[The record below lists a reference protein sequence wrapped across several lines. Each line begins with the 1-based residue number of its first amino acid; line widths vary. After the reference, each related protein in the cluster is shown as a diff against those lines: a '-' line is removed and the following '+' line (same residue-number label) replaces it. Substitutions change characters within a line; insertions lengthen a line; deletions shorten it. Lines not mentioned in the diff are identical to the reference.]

1 MRYLALACDYDGTL
15 AHHGRVDA
23 GTREALDRVRKS
35 GRRVLLVTG
44 RELDD
49 LRRVCPDL
57 DPFDLIV
64 AENGAVLY
72 EPRTRE
78 STTLAEPPP
87 AELVATLERRGVV
100 PLSVGRVIIATWEP
114 NQNTVLDA
122 IHELGLER
130 QVVFNKGA
138 VMVLPSGV
146 NKASGLATAL
156 ERLRLSPHNVAGVGD
171 AENDLAFLA
180 LCECGIAVANALET
194 VKKAAAWTTRADHGA
209 GVIELIDALLA
220 DDLASLEPRLGRRI
234 AVGRSR
240 DGPNFEVPSYGP
252 AILLAGTSG
261 SGKSTFATSLI
272 ERFIDAQYQYCVID
286 PEGDYTGLE
295 STVVLGDPQRVPSLS
310 EVNSVLVKRET
321 NLVVN
326 MLGVKLQDRPSW
338 FATLWTALLEM
349 RERLGRPHWILLDEA
364 HHLLPVT
371 RTENVPADLRSTV
384 LITVHPEQLAA
395 PVLRAVDLV
404 LGIGREPASITSA
417 VAHAHGWKPPA
428 IRADPL
434 ATGHALAWGPQAGA
448 EVRELEVIPPRTER
462 QRHVRK
468 YAHGDLGP
476 DRSFIF
482 TGPDGR
488 LHLRAQNLQLF
499 LQISDGVDEATFEHH
514 RHSGDYSRWFREVIK
529 DNELAEQARQ
539 IELANDLSVADARAR
554 LREAVEARYTAP
566 A

>member
-1 MRYLALACDYDGTL
+1 MRYLALACDYDGTI
-15 AHHGRVDA
+15 AHHGRLDA
-23 GTREALDRVRKS
+23 PTREALERVRKS
-35 GRRVLLVTG
+35 GRRLLLVTG

-64 AENGAVLY
+64 AENGGVLY

-78 STTLAEPPP
+78 ATTLAEPPP
-87 AELVATLERRGVV
+87 TELMATLERRGVA
-100 PLSVGRVIIATWEP
+100 PISVGRVIIATWEP
-114 NQNTVLDA
+114 NQNTVLEA

-130 QVVFNKGA
+130 QVIFNKGA

-146 NKASGLATAL
+146 NKASGLAAAL
-156 ERLRLSPHNVAGVGD
+156 ERLHLSPHNVVGVGD
-171 AENDLAFLA
+171 AENDLGFLA
-180 LCECGIAVANALET
+180 LCECGVAVANALEA
-194 VKKAAAWTTRADHGA
+194 VKKAAAWTTSADHGA

-220 DDLASLEPRLGRRI
+220 DDLAFLEPRLGRRL

-240 DGPNFEVPSYGP
+240 DGRIFEVPSYGP

-261 SGKSTFATSLI
+261 SGKSTFATSII
-272 ERFIDAQYQYCVID
+272 ERLIDAQYQYCVID

-295 STVVLGDPQRVPSLS
+295 STVVLGDPHRVPALT
-310 EVNSVLVKRET
+310 EVNSVLAKRET

-326 MLGVKLQDRPSW
+326 LLGVKLQDRPSW

-384 LITVHPEQLAA
+384 LITVHPEHLAA
-395 PVLRAVDLV
+395 QSLRAVDLV
-404 LGIGREPASITSA
+404 LAIGREPTSIIAA
-417 VAHAHGWKPPA
+417 VAQAHGSKLPA
-428 IRADPL
+428 VGAGPL
-434 ATGHALAWGPQAGA
+434 ATGHALAWTARAGA
-448 EVRELEVIPPRTER
+448 DACELEVIPPRTER
-462 QRHVRK
+462 QRHIRK

-476 DRSFIF
+476 DRSFCF

-488 LHLRAQNLQLF
+488 LRLRAQNLQLF
-499 LQISDGVDEATFEHH
+499 LQIGDGVDEETWEYHC
-514 RHSGDYSRWFREVIK
+514 RRGDYSRWFREVIK
-529 DNELAEQARQ
+529 DNELAEEARQ
-539 IELANDLSVADARAR
+539 LELAKDLSVPDARVR

>member
-15 AHHGRVDA
+15 AQHGQVDA
-23 GTREALDRVRKS
+23 RTREALGRLRKS
-35 GRRVLLVTG
+35 GRRLLLVTG

-57 DPFDLIV
+57 EPFDLIV

-87 AELVATLERRGVV
+87 AELVAALEQRGVA
-100 PLSVGRVIIATWEP
+100 PLSVGRVMIATWEP
-114 NQNTVLDA
+114 HQNTVLDG

-130 QVVFNKGA
+130 QVIFNKGA

-146 NKASGLATAL
+146 NKASGLTKAL
-156 ERLRLSPHNVAGVGD
+156 DRLQLSPHNVVGVGD
-171 AENDLAFLA
+171 AENDLGFLA
-180 LCECGIAVANALET
+180 LCECGVAVANALEA
-194 VKKAAAWTTRADHGA
+194 VKKTAAWTTRADHGA
-209 GVIELIDALLA
+209 GVIELVDALLA

-234 AVGRSR
+234 AVGRSP
-240 DGPNFEVPSYGP
+240 DGQKVEVPSYGP

-272 ERFIDAQYQYCVID
+272 ERFIEAQYQYCVVD
-286 PEGDYTGLE
+286 PEGDYTALE
-295 STVVLGDPQRVPSLS
+295 STVVLGDPKRVPSLT
-310 EVNSVLVKRET
+310 EVQSVLAKPET

-326 MLGVKLQDRPSW
+326 LLGVKLEDRPSW
-338 FATLWTALLEM
+338 FATLWAALLEI

-371 RTENVPADLRSTV
+371 RSETIRADLRSTV

-395 PVLRAVDLV
+395 PVLRGVDLV
-404 LGIGREPASITSA
+404 LGIGREPASIIRA
-417 VAHAHGWKPPA
+417 VAGAHGRKSPEVKA
-428 IRADPL
+428 EPL
-434 ATGHALAWGPQAGA
+434 ATGRALAWIPHAGGEA
-448 EVRELEVIPPRTER
+448 RELEVIPPRTER
-462 QRHVRK
+462 QRHLRK

-476 DRSFIF
+476 EGSFVF
-482 TGPDGR
+482 TGPEGR
-488 LHLRAQNLQLF
+488 LRLRAQNLQLF
-499 LQISDGVDEATFEHH
+499 LQIADGVDEATWEHH
-514 RHSGDYSRWFREVIK
+514 RRRGDYSRWFREVIK
-529 DNELAEQARQ
+529 DNELAEEARQ
-539 IELANDLSVADARAR
+539 IELGNDLSPTDARAR
-554 LREAVEARYTAP
+554 LREAVETRYTAP

>member
-1 MRYLALACDYDGTL
+1 MRYLALACDYDGTI
-15 AHHGRVDA
+15 AHHGRLDA
-23 GTREALDRVRKS
+23 RTREALERVRKS

-57 DPFDLIV
+57 EPFDLIV
-64 AENGAVLY
+64 AENGGLLY

-78 STTLAEPPP
+78 ATTLAEPPP
-87 AELVATLERRGVV
+87 AELIATLERRGVA

-114 NQNTVLDA
+114 HQNTVLDV

-130 QVVFNKGA
+130 QVIFNKGA

-146 NKASGLATAL
+146 NKASGLTTAL
-156 ERLRLSPHNVAGVGD
+156 GRLQLSPHNVVGVGD
-171 AENDLAFLA
+171 AENDLGFLA
-180 LCECGIAVANALET
+180 LCECGVAVANALET
-194 VKKAAAWTTRADHGA
+194 VKKAAAWTTSADHGA

-220 DDLASLEPRLGRRI
+220 DDLVSLEPRLGRRI
-234 AVGRSR
+234 TVGRSR
-240 DGPNFEVPSYGP
+240 DGHNFELPSYRP

-272 ERFIDAQYQYCVID
+272 ERFIESQYQFCVID
-286 PEGDYTGLE
+286 PEGDYAALE
-295 STVVLGDPQRVPSLS
+295 STVVLGDPHRVPALT
-310 EVNSVLVKRET
+310 EVSSVLVKRET

-326 MLGVKLQDRPSW
+326 LLGVKLEDRPSW
-338 FATLWTALLEM
+338 FATLWAALLEM

-371 RTENVPADLRSTV
+371 RKETVPADFRSTV

-395 PVLRAVDLV
+395 PLLRAVDLV
-404 LGIGREPASITSA
+404 LAIGREPTSIIAA
-417 VAHAHGWKPPA
+417 VAQAHGWKLPPV
-428 IRADPL
+428 RAQPL
-434 ATGHALAWGPQAGA
+434 ATGHALAWTPRSGA
-448 EVRELEVIPPRTER
+448 EARELEVIPPRTER
-462 QRHVRK
+462 QRHIRK
-468 YAHGDLGP
+468 YAQGDLGQ
-476 DRSFIF
+476 DRSFCF

-499 LQISDGVDEATFEHH
+499 LQIADGVDEATWEYHC
-514 RHSGDYSRWFREVIK
+514 RRGDYTRWFREVIK
-529 DNELAEQARQ
+529 DGELAEEAMRL
-539 IELANDLSVADARAR
+539 EVAKELSVPEARAR

-566 A
+566 G